1 MDLNDC
7 SDLVNMNCYEEFD
20 PDKLDILTRCS
31 HPHTEVP
38 VYHCENICPAHFG
51 ALCKTNY
58 ALIILSIIFLIRKL
72 NRKLT
77 FSLIFSMF

>member
-1 MDLNDC
+1 
-7 SDLVNMNCYEEFD
+7 MNCYEEFD
-20 PDKLDILTRCS
+20 PDKLDILNRCS